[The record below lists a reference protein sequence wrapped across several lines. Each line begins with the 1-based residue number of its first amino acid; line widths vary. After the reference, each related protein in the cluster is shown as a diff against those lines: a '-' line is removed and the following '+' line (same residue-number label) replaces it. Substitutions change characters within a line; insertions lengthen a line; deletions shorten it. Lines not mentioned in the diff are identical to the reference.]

1 MTSSARTDHGKS
13 KTRSSM
19 DRMTGFSG
27 LTGGAGRLLGI
38 KTFFFCNLKL
48 INLRLKTFSIHRLHR
63 FTQTR
68 RID

>member
-1 MTSSARTDHGKS
+1 MTSSARTDNGKS

-19 DRMTGFSG
+19 DRMTGFAG
-27 LTGGAGRLLGI
+27 RTGGAGRFLEIRTL
-38 KTFFFCNLKL
+38 FFNLKL
-48 INLRLKTFSIHRLHR
+48 IKLRLKTFSIHRLHR